1 MKNFIEDYLPIAIAG
16 GVLGFIVGVG
26 VFVWTYFTVL

>member
-1 MKNFIEDYLPIAIAG
+1 MRNFIEDYLSIAIAG

-26 VFVWTYFTVL
+26 VFVWTYFTVF